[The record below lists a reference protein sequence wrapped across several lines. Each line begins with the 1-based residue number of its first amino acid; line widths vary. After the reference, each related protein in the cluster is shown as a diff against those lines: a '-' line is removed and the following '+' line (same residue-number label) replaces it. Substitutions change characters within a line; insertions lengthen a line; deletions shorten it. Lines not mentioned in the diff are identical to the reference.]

1 MPLSG
6 GETDM
11 KLSITQI
18 YIDIE
23 LIIRIG
29 KEWCNNGE
37 GPSFKLRGQGGPL
50 RIIKLRII
58 RTQTQK
64 CGKRGSDI
72 DSNRCEGKCS
82 REKSEEVVL
91 ELQIFPSQWWKWWPK
106 NSKVGTKESERR
118 RCWKKRESVYIGSS
132 SRLMWRQTAGRM
144 EV

>member
-1 MPLSG
+1 MPLPG